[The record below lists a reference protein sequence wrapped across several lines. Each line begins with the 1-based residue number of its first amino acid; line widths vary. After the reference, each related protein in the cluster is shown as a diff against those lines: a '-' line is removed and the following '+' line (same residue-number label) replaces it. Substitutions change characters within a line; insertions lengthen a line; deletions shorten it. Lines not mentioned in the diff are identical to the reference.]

1 MVKIVVFLGIAISA
15 QLFFTNYSNSTESV
29 GVFSWR
35 LNIEQPAEIVPLAK
49 SQIIPLAAT
58 PQEQQD
64 GLIYLNQQRTAAGL
78 IQYSANTLLDQS
90 AGNHVAYLVN
100 NNLFGHYE
108 NQADYPI
115 GFTGVTP
122 TDRGGYVGY
131 KSSVAE
137 NLSAGDSTVEESID
151 SLLSAIYHR
160 FGFLSLSTNEIGIGA
175 ERSGSYYYKSAYGYN
190 MGTTQIND
198 LCSGTSYTGG
208 GGYSYGIC
216 TDSNF
221 KIETNQYLAARDTN
235 LQANP
240 AIVLWPYGNQ
250 PDSIPV
256 FYEESPDPLPACS
269 VSGYPVS
276 VQFNEVKTGIIVM
289 SSFKLYDRNNSE
301 IVNTA
306 ILSEATDP
314 NSKFSSREFALFP
327 LQRLAWGENY
337 SVDFKY
343 TEDGS
348 PKNLAWKYKT
358 KELQY
363 PYYKVVNGSNLNVV
377 SDIIYGFYFPPAS
390 CNETL
395 TSYSISYDSGL
406 SINQSGFVDSNTLYF
421 QISGTDGLSMQ
432 VTASKAGGGSIVYTA
447 TLNSRGNA
455 FFKGDV
461 NGDGKTG
468 LADVILGLQI
478 SSGDSVAGINL
489 NGDANG
495 DGKIDL
501 VETIHGLKNISNN

>member
-1 MVKIVVFLGIAISA
+1 MVKIITFISIAISA
-15 QLFFTNYSNSTESV
+15 QLLFANYSKSAESG
-29 GVFSWR
+29 GVLSWR
-35 LNIEQPAEIVPLAK
+35 LNIEQPAEVPPPAK

-64 GLIYLNQQRTAAGL
+64 GLTYLNRQRTAAGL
-78 IQYSANTLLDQS
+78 IQYSANTLLDQA
-90 AGNHVAYLVN
+90 AGNHVAYLVT

-108 NQADYPI
+108 DQDNYPT

-131 KSSVAE
+131 KSSVEE

-151 SLLSAIYHR
+151 GLFSAIYHR
-160 FGFLSLSTNEIGIGA
+160 FGLLSFYTDEIGIGV
-175 ERSGSYYYKSAYGYN
+175 ERSGSYYYQSAYGYN
-190 MGTTQIND
+190 MGTTQINN

-208 GGYSYGIC
+208 GGYYYGVC

-221 KIETNQYLAARDTN
+221 RIETNQYLAAREAN
-235 LQANP
+235 PQANP
-240 AIVLWPYGNQ
+240 AIVRWPYENQ

-306 ILSEATDP
+306 ILTEATDP
-314 NSKFSSREFALFP
+314 NSNFSSREFALFP
-327 LQRLAWGENY
+327 LQRLDWGENY
-337 SVDFKY
+337 SVDFQY

-348 PKNLAWKYKT
+348 PKNLAWSYKT

-363 PYYKVVNGSNLNVV
+363 PYHKVVNGSNFNVV
-377 SDIIYGFYFPPAS
+377 SDITYAFYFPPAN
-390 CNETL
+390 CNETI
-395 TSYSISYDSGL
+395 TNYSISYDSGL

-421 QISGTDGLSMQ
+421 QLSGTNGLSMQ
-432 VTASKAGGGSIVYTA
+432 VTVSKAGGGSIVYTA
-447 TLNSRGNA
+447 TLDSRGNA
-455 FFKGDV
+455 IFKGDI
-461 NGDGKTG
+461 NGDGKTE
-468 LADVILGLQI
+468 LADIILGLQI
-478 SSGDSVAGINL
+478 SSGHSVSGINL
-489 NGDANG
+489 NGDVNG

-501 VETIHGLKNISNN
+501 VETIYGLKGVSNN